1 MKVKFYLTTALMIF
15 AVLTWTGCNQEA
27 PVEEIIPVSE
37 GRDITKAIAVI
48 YPTEGNEAHGIVT
61 FTKVDTGIQIVADI
75 EGLSPGKHG
84 FHIHEYGDC
93 SAPDATS
100 AGGHFNPDNTEHGA
114 PDDITRHVGD
124 LGNLDAGEDGS
135 AHYERIDSFVSFSG
149 LHSIIGLAIVIHAGE
164 DDFTSQPS
172 GNAGPR
178 VACGV
183 IGIAE

>member
-1 MKVKFYLTTALMIF
+1 MKPKFYGTAALMIF
-15 AVLTWTGCNQEA
+15 AILAWTGCDREA
-27 PVEEIIPVSE
+27 PVEEIIPVNE

-48 YPTEGNEAHGIVT
+48 HPTEGNEAYGTVT

-100 AGGHFNPDNTEHGA
+100 AGGHFNPDNTKHGA
-114 PDDITRHVGD
+114 PDDMTRHVGD
-124 LGNLDAGEDGS
+124 LGNLDADEAGS
-135 AHYERIDSFVSFSG
+135 AHYERIDSFISFSG
-149 LHSIIGLAIVIHAGE
+149 PHSIIGLAVVIHAGE
-164 DDFTSQPS
+164 DDFTSQPT